1 MKGRQHRSYL
11 ILSTLLLSPT
21 HALRTRHRNSPD
33 HPQLMLE
40 GAFSHV
46 PFDGT
51 SYGFRSKSARY
62 TIPDL
67 NGENQGQST
76 WVDLAACCAAT
87 PSADTDNRPMDVDA
101 KSEAFAPPL
110 AARCLSYTE
119 QNRGM
124 TYKQDVDPKGLAKS
138 PCAAQNMAFYHDLT
152 RDDYHPR
159 HSACCSW
166 LKTFL
171 NEAWNEFSDL
181 PSKHLIDRVNNE
193 EGSLSLY
200 EKAKHLVD
208 HYDQWSSKSCR
219 RGSAATDPSCCVA
232 CMSTNVPNKLKKYS
246 WAKSLDANQPTPDGD
261 SNNLC
266 SYFGDGWCGVNQGRR
281 PFDHL
286 DHLDPAQTAEHG
298 LDMSQS
304 NPSLMVDGAFKHRPT
319 RNDSVY
325 GGDLGHTYTTD
336 ASSSST
342 SITHDQDD
350 GTPTGTVD
358 TRIDSVHASVHVPLV
373 PDAVPY
379 VTGNGGPEIVIPDHT
394 GGLASGKWAVLL
406 VCVGVCWCVLV
417 CVNVSWLRRGD
428 GKWVLID
435 RALLFCFLL

>member
-1 MKGRQHRSYL
+1 
-11 ILSTLLLSPT
+11 
-21 HALRTRHRNSPD
+21 
-33 HPQLMLE
+33 
-40 GAFSHV
+40 
-46 PFDGT
+46 
-51 SYGFRSKSARY
+51 
-62 TIPDL
+62 
-67 NGENQGQST
+67 
-76 WVDLAACCAAT
+76 
-87 PSADTDNRPMDVDA
+87 
-101 KSEAFAPPL
+101 
-110 AARCLSYTE
+110 
-119 QNRGM
+119 
-124 TYKQDVDPKGLAKS
+124 
-138 PCAAQNMAFYHDLT
+138 
-152 RDDYHPR
+152 
-159 HSACCSW
+159 
-166 LKTFL
+166 
-171 NEAWNEFSDL
+171 
-181 PSKHLIDRVNNE
+181 
-193 EGSLSLY
+193 
-200 EKAKHLVD
+200 
-208 HYDQWSSKSCR
+208 
-219 RGSAATDPSCCVA
+219 
-232 CMSTNVPNKLKKYS
+232 MSTNVPNKLKKYS

-319 RNDSVY
+319 RNDSVD
-325 GGDLGHTYTTD
+325 GGDLGHTYTAD

-342 SITHDQDD
+342 STPHDQDG

-358 TRIDSVHASVHVPLV
+358 TRIDLVHASVHVPLV

-406 VCVGVCWCVLV
+406 VCVLVCVGVCWCVST